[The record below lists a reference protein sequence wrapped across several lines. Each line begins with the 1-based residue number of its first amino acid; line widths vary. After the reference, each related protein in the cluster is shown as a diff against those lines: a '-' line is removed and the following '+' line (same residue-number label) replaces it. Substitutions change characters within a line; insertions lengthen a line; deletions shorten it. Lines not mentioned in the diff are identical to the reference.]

1 MSEKESG
8 IIPKILEERLLI
20 TSEDRILLKVASEL
34 SPHDNGKLLITSS
47 ILDNY
52 VPSISKI
59 AEKTGKTNEEV
70 KESFERISKVWNIP
84 SESLPKNNGYYS
96 DEEIKFPSDCFC
108 FFVADRGNT
117 ARINTE
123 R

>member
-52 VPSISKI
+52 VPSMIIVLLKCI
-59 AEKTGKTNEEV
+59 G
-70 KESFERISKVWNIP
+70 
-84 SESLPKNNGYYS
+84 
-96 DEEIKFPSDCFC
+96 
-108 FFVADRGNT
+108 
-117 ARINTE
+117 
-123 R
+123 